1 MHRKVLVSLAV
12 TAMTLCLVRTSLAQ
26 YPKDPDPLGS
36 NPPVLQDIGMT
47 DTSMVFTSAT
57 EATCRLCHDGVMTNE
72 HHVLYGTAI
81 EGLTRVPY
89 PDTDNDGAPDTTYSC
104 LSCHGSTFTVVR
116 DCKVCHMPTG
126 VTSPHH
132 QGEDAINRHCTECH
146 GDLIADYDDG
156 HYIPTYNPSF
166 VTPKTSRTNVGWNDP
181 LHTDPWQETAG
192 GTGIVNDIDVL
203 DSLDTGVVFAFGDTL
218 TRNDPAELRFKPAGL
233 ENDFMI
239 DEPNRGT
246 SQYNVVFVQ
255 GGALGASWSAATFT
269 LTVTLA
275 PTQTAQELVAA
286 INGAVPASGRRVR
299 ATKLETDGSVGPLPE
314 TEYSPLGGMPLNNRD
329 FSAGAC
335 NYCHDDDGALDANG
349 DPKPVLI
356 INNHDTHHGAN
367 LAGSVNNGAGGT
379 WSRCNVC
386 HDYTTPPRGGSYH
399 DVGGPDYERHI
410 RICAECH
417 SPASLHNIQADSPKT
432 PGTIVV
438 GGEDAGY
445 GHVGRDGAAG
455 DSDCWGCHGFS
466 ASSAAPFTG
475 PLVPTIHGSSVDSVT
490 AGKAASVLL
499 SGAAFTNTSGGQ
511 TYTSNVVLTSDTG
524 VKITLTPDVITDEG
538 QLAVTI
544 PATTPAGNYR
554 VRAVKGEMESN
565 PTTLTVVPK
574 VTIGTVNVNGLTTT
588 INGTGFGG
596 FVQGA
601 GTKVSAVAVNGRTGK
616 LVTIEGIVKSWN
628 DTQIVVNFRYQ
639 PKSLTVESVFGTAI
653 RRLSR

>member
-1 MHRKVLVSLAV
+1 
-12 TAMTLCLVRTSLAQ
+12 
-26 YPKDPDPLGS
+26 
-36 NPPVLQDIGMT
+36 
-47 DTSMVFTSAT
+47 
-57 EATCRLCHDGVMTNE
+57 MTNE
-72 HHVLYGTAI
+72 HHVLYGTPI
-81 EGLTRVPY
+81 DGVSRVPY
-89 PDTDNDGAPDTTYSC
+89 PDTDADGAKDATYNC
-104 LSCHGSTFTVVR
+104 LSCHGKTFSVVR
-116 DCKVCHMPTG
+116 DCTLCHLGSIPGVTPVLPTL
-126 VTSPHH
+126 TSPHH
-132 QGEDAINRHCTECH
+132 QGEDTINRHCSECH
-146 GDLIADYDDG
+146 GDLVADYDDG
-156 HYIPTYNPSF
+156 HYIPTYNPSL
-166 VTPKTSRTNVGWNDP
+166 VTPKTSRTNHGWNDP
-181 LHTDPWQETAG
+181 LHTDPWRESDG
-192 GTGIVNDIDVL
+192 GSGIVKDTDVL
-203 DSLDTGVVFAFGDTL
+203 DSLDTGIVFAFGETL
-218 TRNDPAELRFKPAGL
+218 TRNDPAELRFKPDGI

-246 SQYNVVFVQ
+246 NQYNVVFVQ
-255 GGALGASWSAATFT
+255 GGALGAAWNAGTFT

-275 PTQTAQELVAA
+275 PEQTAQALVAA
-286 INGAVPASGRRVR
+286 INAAVPASGRRVR
-299 ATKLETDGSVGPLPE
+299 ATKLTTDGSLDLLPE
-314 TEYSPLGGMPLNNRD
+314 TDYSPLGGMPLNNRD

-335 NYCHDDDGALDANG
+335 NYCHDDDGALDING

-356 INNHDTHHGAN
+356 INNHDTHHNAVTTDQ
-367 LAGSVNNGAGGT
+367 LSNGAGGT
-379 WSRCNVC
+379 WRRCNVC
-386 HDYTTPPRGGSYH
+386 HDYTTPPRGGSYD
-399 DVGGPDYERHI
+399 DVGGPAYERHI

-438 GGEDAGY
+438 GGELAGY

-511 TYTSNVVLTSDTG
+511 TYTSNVVLTSTTG
-524 VKITLTPDVITDEG
+524 ARITLTPDVITDEG

-574 VTIGTVNVNGLTTT
+574 VTIGTVNVSGLTTT

-596 FVQGA
+596 FAQGA

-616 LVTIEGIVKSWN
+616 LVTIEGIIKSWK
-628 DTQIVVNFRYQ
+628 DTQIVVSFRYE
-639 PKSLTVESVFGTAI
+639 PKTLTVESVFGTAV
-653 RRLSR
+653 RRLGR

>member
-1 MHRKVLVSLAV
+1 MHRRVLVSLA
-12 TAMTLCLVRTSLAQ
+12 AAGLMLCMVHTSLAQ

-36 NPPVLQDIGMT
+36 NPPVLQDIGMV
-47 DTSMVFTSAT
+47 DTSMAFATAT

-72 HHVLYGTAI
+72 HHVLYGKPI
-81 EGLTRVPY
+81 DGISRVPY
-89 PDTDNDGAPDTTYSC
+89 PDTDGDGAKDANYSC
-104 LSCHGSTFTVVR
+104 LSCHGTTFTVVR

-132 QGEDAINRHCTECH
+132 QGEDAVNRHCTECH

-156 HYIPTYNPSF
+156 HYIPTYDPSF

-181 LHTDPWQETAG
+181 LHTDPWRESDG
-192 GTGIVNDIDVL
+192 GSGIVKDTDVL
-203 DSLDTGVVFAFGDTL
+203 DSLDTGIVFAFGDTL
-218 TRNDPAELRFKPAGL
+218 TRNDPAELRFKPDGI

-246 SQYNVVFVQ
+246 NQYNVVFIQ
-255 GGALGASWSAATFT
+255 GGALAASWNAAAFT

-275 PTQTAQELVAA
+275 PEQTAQALVAA
-286 INGAVPASGRRVR
+286 INAAVPASGRRVR
-299 ATKLETDGSVGPLPE
+299 ATKLTTDGSGGLLPE
-314 TEYSPLGGMPLNNRD
+314 IDYSPLGGMPLNNRD

-335 NYCHDDDGALDANG
+335 NYCHDDDGALDING

-356 INNHDTHHGAN
+356 INNHDTHHNAN
-367 LAGSVNNGAGGT
+367 MPDQVSNGAGGT
-379 WSRCNVC
+379 WRRCNVC
-386 HDYTTPPRGGSYH
+386 HDYTTPPRGGSYD

-410 RICAECH
+410 RICQECH
-417 SPASLHNIQADSPKT
+417 STATLHNIQADSN
-432 PGTIVV
+432 GDGSIVV
-438 GGEDAGY
+438 GRELAGY

-490 AGKAASVLL
+490 AGKATSVLL

-511 TYTSNVVLTSDTG
+511 TYTSNVVLTSSTG
-524 VKITLTPDVITDEG
+524 AKITLTPDVITDEG

-544 PATTPAGNYR
+544 PATTPAGSYR

-565 PTTLTVVPK
+565 PATLTVIPK
-574 VTIGTVNVNGLTTT
+574 VTIGTVNVSGLTTT

-596 FVQGA
+596 FAQGS
-601 GTKVSAVAVNGRTGK
+601 GTKVSAVVANPRTGQ
-616 LVTIEGIVKSWN
+616 LMTMEGVIKSWN
-628 DTQIVVNFRYQ
+628 DAQIVVNFRYS
-639 PKSLTVESVFGTAI
+639 PKTLTVESVFGTAV
-653 RRLSR
+653 RRISR